1 MGNLTSKIKVESQ
14 SGEKQSHSM
23 LGEELHG
30 ITDYYIIKYADSS
43 TIPNVIMLLG
53 EVHGK
58 QTCGESDYVSAYK
71 RFLDYN
77 QSNNKVQIDIFIES
91 VNVEDNL
98 IINNGQDYKQWMSEL
113 QQFFQDCVLYY
124 QRDSKKCK
132 YTTVRVHWSD
142 PRYNKEEWLDQGK
155 TFPFTAPDNWRVE
168 YPEISKHLQTK
179 DDLIKIILENSF
191 IRKNGER
198 CKIPNWEQ
206 LVRLQ
211 FDDIY
216 KNEFIP
222 RWIMCGW
229 RKEDEWWKNGI
240 YYTFRLVQDVYVF
253 LRMFRDPRQQLEKWE
268 EINRFQNIIYHAGA
282 NHIQY
287 IKRMLLNYGKFRVL
301 RETHSTGKQCT
312 RVNFMDFLNII
323 EERYNHPVYNSHQ
336 EPNHDGVN
344 YNDVDEYNRMLSSDM
359 TTLEVKIGGGRI
371 KKRYSQFRLKSQK
384 KCNSRKLRT
393 TCKYARGTKRTFCRR
408 RSNKNYR
415 S

>member
-1 MGNLTSKIKVESQ
+1 MGNSTSKIKVEPQ
-14 SGEKQSHSM
+14 SGEMQSLSM

-30 ITDYYIIKYADSS
+30 ITDYYIIKDEESA
-43 TIPNVIMLLG
+43 TIPSVIMLLG

-132 YTTVRVHWSD
+132 YTTVRFHWSD

-229 RKEDEWWKNGI
+229 RNEDEWWKHGI

-253 LRMFRDPRQQLEKWE
+253 LRMFRHPRQQLEKWE

-287 IKRMLLNYGKFRVL
+287 IKRMLLNYGNFRVL

-323 EERYNHPVYNSHQ
+323 EERDEHSVYNSHQ
-336 EPNHDGVN
+336 GQ
-344 YNDVDEYNRMLSSDM
+344 YNDVHDDDDYTRMLSGNMSG
-359 TTLEVKIGGGRI
+359 VGVRVGGRI
-371 KKRYSQFRLKSQK
+371 KKRHSHFRYKSQK
-384 KCNSRKLRT
+384 KCNSRRLKVSCRSVSI
-393 TCKYARGTKRTFCRR
+393 TKRSFCRR
-408 RSNKNYR
+408 RTNKNYR